1 MAEGAF
7 RDTVAK
13 LGHAGRFAKI
23 DSCGTAGYHSGEQ
36 PDSRTVETLR
46 KNGISINHRA
56 RQVQPQDFYEFD
68 YILAMDAS
76 PPRQAGR
83 RWQVTGGRLTGV

>member
-13 LGHAGRFAKI
+13 LGHAKRFAEI
-23 DSCGTAGYHSGEQ
+23 DSCGTAGYHVGEQ

-46 KNGISINHRA
+46 ENGISINHRA
-56 RQVQPQDFYEFD
+56 RQVRPQDFYEFD
-68 YILAMDAS
+68 YILAMDVS
-76 PPRQAGR
+76 PPGGR
-83 RWQVTGGRLTGV
+83 RFKPGG

>member
-56 RQVQPQDFYEFD
+56 RQVRPQDFYEFD
-68 YILAMDAS
+68 YILAMDACPP
-76 PPRQAGR
+76 PPRRQEE
-83 RWQVTGGRLTGV
+83 GGRS